1 MVISVMTILLLSIG
15 FFIGYVSFVPI
26 QKSRVKHRSVQRQEA
41 EETEASEYINKT
53 APAIVSET
61 LNGESWYLEDQR
73 DKVVVVFFWSILCAS
88 CVDAVPAMNNIYL
101 KYANDED
108 FLLVG
113 VHRYPEKEFIAR
125 ALDHDKIILGI
136 CFGAQLLA
144 EALGGKVFTS
154 QNKEIGWH
162 EVILT
167 PQGQISFLFQN
178 IPKQFMTFHWHADH
192 FSLPP
197 DCTRLAYSN
206 PTPNQA
212 YISKVRPLAGIQ
224 FHPEYTLALVRF
236 FARECSDE
244 WQKDLYATSPE
255 EMLAQT
261 EKIPDTYWLMA
272 QLLENMDR
280 EFAAT
285 A

>member
-1 MVISVMTILLLSIG
+1 MRLHLLEHDPIDFSGTNITLWAEKKGYQIG
-15 FFIGYVSFVPI
+15 HTYLCNNE
-26 QKSRVKHRSVQRQEA
+26 KL
-41 EETEASEYINKT
+41 
-53 APAIVSET
+53 PAI
-61 LNGESWYLEDQR
+61 
-73 DKVVVVFFWSILCAS
+73 
-88 CVDAVPAMNNIYL
+88 
-101 KYANDED
+101 ED
-108 FLLVG
+108 FDWLMVMGGSPHSREEDIYPWLP
-113 VHRYPEKEFIAR
+113 PEKEFIAK

-154 QNKEIGWH
+154 RNKEIGWH

-167 PQGQISFLFQN
+167 PQGQNSFLFQG

-197 DCTRLAYSN
+197 ACTRLAYSQ
-206 PTPNQA
+206 PTANQA
-212 YISKVRPLAGIQ
+212 YISEVRPVVGIQ

-244 WQKDLYATSPE
+244 WEKDLYVTGPE
-255 EMLAQT
+255 KVLAQT

-280 EFAAT
+280 EFAA
-285 A
+285 AA